1 MSRLFTLLSMVAA
14 FALVGCNT
22 VHGLGKD
29 IEKAGE
35 AISGA
40 AK

>member
-1 MSRLFTLLSMVAA
+1 MVRSLIIMSFA

-22 VHGLGKD
+22 RHGVGKD

-35 AISGA
+35 AMQDASQ
-40 AK
+40 